1 MEPCSYAW
9 RGWRGCGKRTQ
20 LLDFIKVQADAI
32 GVPFEI
38 KKSVWFLNKQSNN
51 ADPDEDDDDGDSLV
65 RWCLVT
71 LCSTAEITARH
82 AGT

>member
-1 MEPCSYAW
+1 MVRIDPGPGPWVEGTTMVIDDDA
-9 RGWRGCGKRTQ
+9 
-20 LLDFIKVQADAI
+20 ADDDDDDDD
-32 GVPFEI
+32 
-38 KKSVWFLNKQSNN
+38 
-51 ADPDEDDDDGDSLV
+51 ADDDDDDDADEDDDDGDSLV